1 MTGSEDPKP
10 TTLLE
15 LKSVTRRYELTQS
28 WLPFRKH
35 ASILACDNVD
45 LDVRE
50 GEIVGL
56 VGESGSGKSTL
67 ARIAILLERPDSG
80 RVLFEAADLTKLRP
94 SALRRIRRKFQIVFQ
109 DSLSALNPRWR
120 IGDSI
125 AHPLIVH
132 SDMSRRAIR
141 TEVGDLLKLV
151 ELPETFAGRHPH
163 ELSGGQRQ
171 RACIARALALR
182 PKLIVADEPVSGLDV
197 STQAQILELLHRVN
211 AESKTAFLLI
221 SHDLRIIRHMSSR
234 VAVMTAG
241 QIVEFRATPELF
253 AVPEHPYTKKLIASV
268 PRRRYDFRRGPDNG
282 ARSIAPAG

>member
-1 MTGSEDPKP
+1 
-10 TTLLE
+10 LLE
-15 LKSVTRRYELTQS
+15 LKSVTRRYELARS
-28 WLPFRKH
+28 WLPFRKQ
-35 ASILACDNVD
+35 ASILACDSVN
-45 LDVRE
+45 LDVFE
-50 GEIVGL
+50 SEIVGL

-80 RVLFEAADLTKLRP
+80 RVLFEGIDLTKLRP
-94 SALRRIRRKFQIVFQ
+94 SVLRRFRRKFQVVFQ

-125 AHPLIVH
+125 AHPLVVH
-132 SDMSRRAIR
+132 AAMSRRAIKS
-141 TEVGDLLKLV
+141 EVRDLLQLV
-151 ELPETFAGRHPH
+151 ELPKDFAERYPH

-197 STQAQILELLHRVN
+197 STQAQVIALLHRVN
-211 AESKTAFLLI
+211 TESKTAFLFI

-241 QIVEFRATPELF
+241 RIVEFRGTEELF
-253 AVPEHPYTKKLIASV
+253 AAPEHAYTKKLIASV